1 MATRIDA
8 TKTPTP
14 FVDEHYCD
22 CCGAEDK
29 PLLKYGTA
37 YHGTMYWSAP
47 LCSIECHDALFPG
60 DDAA

>member
-29 PLLKYGTA
+29 GYMIDLA
-37 YHGTMYWSAP
+37 
-47 LCSIECHDALFPG
+47 
-60 DDAA
+60 